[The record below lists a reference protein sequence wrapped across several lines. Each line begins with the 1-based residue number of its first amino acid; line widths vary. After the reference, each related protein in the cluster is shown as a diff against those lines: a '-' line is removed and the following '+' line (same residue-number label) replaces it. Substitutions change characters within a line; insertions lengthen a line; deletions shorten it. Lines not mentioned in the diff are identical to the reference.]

1 MITHHPDVPLGQHI
15 DIDGQHYVIS
25 VLVWPLS
32 GGYTTT
38 RAYQAEE
45 DGTVRYGQ
53 CVAELDRNDPDEIVR
68 QLSTRHATALEAS

>member
-15 DIDGQHYVIS
+15 DIDGHHYVIS
-25 VLVWPLS
+25 VLTWPLS
-32 GGYTTT
+32 SLVTT
-38 RAYQAEE
+38 RAYRAEE

-68 QLSTRHATALEAS
+68 QLTARHACEGAAS